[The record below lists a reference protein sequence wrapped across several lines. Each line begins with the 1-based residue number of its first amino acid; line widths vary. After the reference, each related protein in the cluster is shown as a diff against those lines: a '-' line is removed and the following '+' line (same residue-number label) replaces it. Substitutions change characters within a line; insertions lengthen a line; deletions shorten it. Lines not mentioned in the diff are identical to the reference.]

1 MLVLAP
7 VPRESVSQKGSQFGT
22 TEAAQA
28 RLMDLPIPLV
38 PPSRL
43 KVQKRLQVVD
53 QHLVGGQRWTPAC
66 QEHHQRRQGLILG
79 P

>member
-1 MLVLAP
+1 MSALAP
-7 VPRESVSQKGSQFGT
+7 VPRESVSQKGSQFET

-28 RLMDLPIPLV
+28 RLKDLPLPPV

-43 KVQKRLQVVD
+43 KVQKRLQVAD
-53 QHLVGGQRWTPAC
+53 QHLVGGQRWTPVC
-66 QEHHQRRQGLILG
+66 REHHRRHQGLILG